1 MSVND
6 LLQTLAVNSLRGGL
20 LILAVLLLRLLL
32 RRMPRRVICWLWS
45 LAGLRLLIPI
55 RLTAFFGLLPAGKTA
70 APTVVPLR
78 PAERIAVPS
87 VISAATQSV
96 ARPFDPISLLP
107 WLWLTV
113 AAGLLLFALVRAL
126 RLRAGLSGAVRRDS
140 GVWVSDRISTPFVFG
155 LLRPGI
161 YLPNDLPQEDL
172 PWVLA
177 HERAHIR
184 RGDLCRKILGFL
196 LLALYWF
203 QPLCWLGWFAFCRDL
218 ELACDE
224 AVTAGLPLAE
234 RKAYALALLRS
245 GAPVNAVGVA
255 SFGEKPVSRRIRA
268 VLLGRK
274 QPCWLSALLGTACVL
289 LILCLCFEAPAS
301 AQSPAPAETAAMSA
315 VPTEPA
321 GTEGRET
328 VQTGTPLWT
337 GENGSFAVSLR
348 DGLPAALSE
357 EANIRWESSG
367 PMITADGSEAEYHSV
382 VISNDPD
389 LQLQIIPIRSGDGND
404 KVTLQMSGGIFGE
417 LNMEKSTEELSA
429 PTGCSVKY
437 TDDEGRVIRW
447 EVQTTP

>member
-1 MSVND
+1 M
-6 LLQTLAVNSLRGGL
+6 
-20 LILAVLLLRLLL
+20 
-32 RRMPRRVICWLWS
+32 
-45 LAGLRLLIPI
+45 
-55 RLTAFFGLLPAGKTA
+55 
-70 APTVVPLR
+70 
-78 PAERIAVPS
+78 
-87 VISAATQSV
+87 
-96 ARPFDPISLLP
+96 
-107 WLWLTV
+107 
-113 AAGLLLFALVRAL
+113 
-126 RLRAGLSGAVRRDS
+126 
-140 GVWVSDRISTPFVFG
+140 
-155 LLRPGI
+155 
-161 YLPNDLPQEDL
+161 
-172 PWVLA
+172 
-177 HERAHIR
+177 
-184 RGDLCRKILGFL
+184 
-196 LLALYWF
+196 
-203 QPLCWLGWFAFCRDL
+203 
-218 ELACDE
+218 
-224 AVTAGLPLAE
+224 TAGLPLAE

-268 VLLGRK
+268 VLRGRK
-274 QPCWLSALLGTACVL
+274 QPRWLSALLGTACVAL
-289 LILCLCFEAPAS
+289 FLCLCFEAPAS
-301 AQSPAPAETAAMSA
+301 AQSPAPAEAALSA
-315 VPTEPA
+315 LPTEPA

-437 TDDEGRVIRW
+437 TDDEGREIRW
-447 EVQTTP
+447 EIQTTP